1 MNGHF
6 AVFSVNCQEHDTVTL
21 LLHHQWLVRSQL
33 GIQQSLE
40 KSLDDVGILGTRG
53 MKEGGMWCPTG

>member
-6 AVFSVNCQEHDTVTL
+6 AAYSVSCQEYDTVTL

-33 GIQQSLE
+33 GIQQSLK
-40 KSLDDVGILGTRG
+40 KSLDDVGMLGSRG